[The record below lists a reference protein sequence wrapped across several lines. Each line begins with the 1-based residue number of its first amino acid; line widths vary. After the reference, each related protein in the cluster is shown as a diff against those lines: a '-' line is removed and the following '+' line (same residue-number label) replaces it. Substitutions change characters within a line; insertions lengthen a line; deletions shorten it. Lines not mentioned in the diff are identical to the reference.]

1 MQPQLDSSLQS
12 PNRGRIALA
21 RPPNQGAT
29 MKRALLSFPLL
40 CVFVSVSLLAQAS
53 VTLSPSS
60 YNFGSTPVGTGTAW
74 ATFTLSNTGSTAV
87 SISNVNVSG
96 PFVLS
101 SNCGSSVAANGSCP
115 IYVYFAPTQSGPA
128 TGTLSV
134 TDNATNSP
142 QTSALSG
149 TGGSGGGSCTTAPS
163 APTGLAASGT
173 TSSGTNLSW
182 NAVTPPANCTISS
195 YTILQNGTSIGTASG
210 TTFAVGGLSP
220 STSYTFTVKATDAAG
235 TSAASSPV
243 NVTTLSSSCTT
254 KPSAPTG
261 LAASGTTSSGT
272 NLSWSTD
279 SPPTNCTISSYTI
292 LQNGTSIGT
301 ATGTSF
307 AVSGLAASTT
317 YTFTVE
323 ATDAAGTSAASGAV
337 NVTTL
342 GGGGGCATPWSST
355 QVYTQGMTA
364 SVGGENYVANFW
376 TQNQNPSTNNGGAGS
391 GEPWTAT
398 GPCSTCSAAPAVP
411 TGLAASGTTS
421 TTTNLNWSA
430 VNPPAGCTVSYKVLQ
445 NGAQIATPTTTS
457 DAVTGLTPST
467 TYSFTVEATDAAGTS
482 APSSVVNVT
491 TQASSCTT
499 KPSVPTGLAA
509 SGTTDASTNLSW
521 NAVTPPTGCTITSYT
536 VLQNGTSVGTAT
548 GTTFTVNGLTPST
561 TYSFTVEAT
570 DFAGTSGASS
580 AVNVTTSKLT
590 NLMMAGWWE
599 EWGTYYANAN
609 IAELQNNGVAG
620 VLTHLIYAFAKPIAN
635 GSNVNCALSD
645 TYADYQK
652 VVPQV
657 PGATPATAPLQGNF
671 GALVQ
676 LKQLHPNLKV
686 LISIGGWNP
695 PTYNQLFDLAASTE
709 AQRQAFVGSCVN
721 MFIQGNIASGV
732 STGTLFDGF
741 DIDWEFPN
749 ANDTANFTAL
759 MTEFR
764 NELTALSGTTGKTY
778 QVVADLAAGPST
790 PGAAP
795 DSGNDGG
802 YDTINISGL
811 NAVLDYM
818 NIDGYNYAGDWS
830 NATNDASPLFDEA
843 ASPLY
848 GKGDTIDA
856 TVQYYLAHGASPAKY
871 TMGFPLYGAGWAG
884 GLTSTNGGM
893 YQNATGVP
901 DGSGTQ
907 TPNGTSPVP
916 NANGVG
922 NCPTGDNQSG
932 PTAGCDFLLT
942 DGLATYGTI
951 VNLLNHGFTPSYD
964 ATRCAAR
971 MFNATTSTAFSYDN
985 AESVQCKVNFIKSNG
1000 FAGGYVW
1007 AIKDDDPNGDLT
1019 KAIAGDLNP

>member
-1 MQPQLDSSLQS
+1 MRSVCQHIMML
-12 PNRGRIALA
+12 LA
-21 RPPNQGAT
+21 
-29 MKRALLSFPLL
+29 
-40 CVFVSVSLLAQAS
+40 VSLLAPLALQAS
-53 VTLSPSS
+53 VALSPSS
-60 YNFGSTPVGTGTAW
+60 NNFGSTPVGTGTAW
-74 ATFTLSNTGSTAV
+74 ATFTLSNTGSSAV
-87 SISNVNVSG
+87 TISNVTVSG
-96 PFVLS
+96 PFVVS

-115 IYVYFAPTQSGPA
+115 IYVYFYPTAQGAA
-128 TGTLSV
+128 TGTLTV
-134 TDNATNSP
+134 TDNASNSP

-149 TGGSGGGSCTTAPS
+149 TGGSGASCTTVPS
-163 APTGLAASGT
+163 APTGLTASGT

-182 NAVTPPANCTISS
+182 TADTAPANCTIST
-195 YTILQNGTSIGTASG
+195 YTVLKNGTSIGTATG
-210 TTFAVGGLSP
+210 TSFAVTGLSA
-220 STSYTFTVKATDAAG
+220 STAYSFTVEATDADG
-235 TSAASSPV
+235 TSSPSSIV
-243 NVTTLSSSCTT
+243 NVTTLANSCTT

-272 NLSWSTD
+272 NLSWTAD
-279 SPPTNCTISSYTI
+279 TPPANCTISSYTV

-301 ATGTSF
+301 PSGTSF
-307 AVSGLAASTT
+307 AVSGLSASTS
-317 YTFTVE
+317 YSFTVE
-323 ATDAAGTSAASGAV
+323 ATDAAGTSPASSTLS
-337 NVTTL
+337 VTTL
-342 GGGGGCATPWSST
+342 ANSGGTCDTPWSAT
-355 QVYTQGMTA
+355 ATYTAGMTA

-376 TQNQNPSTNNGGAGS
+376 TQNQNPTTNNGGAGT

-398 GPCSTCSAAPAVP
+398 GPCSTCSSAPAIP

-421 TTTNLNWSA
+421 SSTNLNWNA
-430 VNPPAGCTVSYKVLQ
+430 VTPPAGCSVSYKVQ
-445 NGAQIATPTTTS
+445 QSSTVIATPTTTS
-457 DAVTGLTPST
+457 DAVTGLNPST

-482 APSSVVNVT
+482 AASSAVNVT
-491 TQASSCTT
+491 TLASSCTT
-499 KPSVPTGLAA
+499 KPSAPTGLAA
-509 SGTTDASTNLSW
+509 SGTTDSSTNLSW
-521 NAVTPPTGCTITSYT
+521 NAVSPPTGCSISYSITGGPST
-536 VLQNGTSVGTAT
+536 LTTSAT
-548 GTTFTVNGLTPST
+548 SDTEGGLTPST
-561 TYSFTVEAT
+561 SYTFSLTAT
-570 DFAGTSGASS
+570 DYAGSSS
-580 AVNVTTSKLT
+580 ATTVSVETSALS
-590 NLMMAGWWE
+590 NLFVGGWYE

-609 IAELQNNGVAG
+609 VADLQNNGVAG
-620 VLTHLIYAFAKPIAN
+620 VLTHLIYAFAKPVAN
-635 GSNVNCALSD
+635 GSNVNCALAD

-657 PGATPATAPLQGNF
+657 PGATPAVAPLQGNF

-709 AQRQAFVGSCVN
+709 AQRQAFVASCVN

-749 ANDTANFTAL
+749 ANDTANFTAF

-764 NELTALSGTTGKTY
+764 NELTTLSGTTGKTY
-778 QVVADLAAGPST
+778 LVLADLAAGPST

-802 YDTINISGL
+802 YDTINIAGL

-818 NIDGYNYAGDWS
+818 NVDGYNYAGDWS
-830 NATNDASPLFDEA
+830 NATNDASPLYDEA

-856 TVQYYLAHGASPAKY
+856 TVQYYLAHGATAAKY

-893 YQNATGVP
+893 YQNATGVTDP
-901 DGSGTQ
+901 TGAT

-922 NCPTGDNQSG
+922 NCPTGDNQSS
-932 PTAGCDFLLT
+932 PTAGCDVLLT
-942 DGLATYGTI
+942 DGLATYGTV
-951 VNLLNHGFTPSYD
+951 VNLLNNGFTPSYD

-971 MFNATTSTAFSYDN
+971 MFNATTSSAFSYDN
-985 AESVQCKVNFIKSNG
+985 SQSVQCKVNYIKTYG
-1000 FAGGYVW
+1000 LGGGYVW
-1007 AIKDDDPNGDLT
+1007 AVKDDDPNGDLT
-1019 KAIAGDLNP
+1019 KALANDLNP

>member
-1 MQPQLDSSLQS
+1 
-12 PNRGRIALA
+12 
-21 RPPNQGAT
+21 
-29 MKRALLSFPLL
+29 MKRAFLFSSLL
-40 CVFVSVSLLAQAS
+40 CVFISVSLLAQAT

-74 ATFTLSNTGSTAV
+74 QTFTLSNSGSSAV
-87 SISNVNVSG
+87 SISNVTVSG
-96 PFVLS
+96 PFVVS

-115 IYVYFAPTQSGPA
+115 IYVYFYPTASGA
-128 TGTLSV
+128 ASGTLTV

-149 TGGSGGGSCTTAPS
+149 TGGSGGSCTTTPS
-163 APTGLAASGT
+163 APAGLAASGT

-182 NAVTPPANCTISS
+182 TADTPPANCTISS
-195 YTILQNGTSIGTASG
+195 YTVLQNGASIGTATG
-210 TTFAVGGLSP
+210 TSFAVSGLAA
-220 STSYTFTVKATDAAG
+220 STAYSFTVKATDANG
-235 TSAASSPV
+235 TSAASSAV
-243 NVTTLSSSCTT
+243 NVTTLANSCTT

-272 NLSWSTD
+272 NLSWTAD
-279 SPPTNCTISSYTI
+279 TAPANCTITNYTV

-307 AVSGLAASTT
+307 AVSGLAASTA
-317 YTFTVE
+317 YSFTVE

-342 GGGGGCATPWSST
+342 ANSGGTCDTPWSGT
-355 QVYTQGMTA
+355 ATYTAGMTA

-376 TQNQNPSTNNGGAGS
+376 TQNQNPSTNNGGAGT

-411 TGLAASGTTS
+411 TGLAATGTTQS
-421 TTTNLNWSA
+421 STNLTWNA
-430 VNPPAGCTVSYKVLQ
+430 VTPPAGCSVSYKVLQ
-445 NGAQIATPTTTS
+445 SSTVIASPTTTS
-457 DAVTGLTPST
+457 DAVTGLNPSTTYSFTVEATDSSGTSAASSAVNVTTSASTCTTKPAAPTGLAASGTTDATTNLSWSAVSPPSGCTITSYTVLKNGTSIGTTSGTSFTPTNLTPST
-467 TYSFTVEATDAAGTS
+467 TYSFTVEATDYDGM
-482 APSSVVNVT
+482 SS
-491 TQASSCTT
+491 
-499 KPSVPTGLAA
+499 
-509 SGTTDASTNLSW
+509 
-521 NAVTPPTGCTITSYT
+521 
-536 VLQNGTSVGTAT
+536 
-548 GTTFTVNGLTPST
+548 
-561 TYSFTVEAT
+561 
-570 DFAGTSGASS
+570 ASS

-590 NLMMAGWWE
+590 NLVMAGWYE

-609 IAELQNNGVAG
+609 VADLQNNGVAS
-620 VLTHLIYAFAKPIAN
+620 VLTHLIYAFAKPVAN
-635 GSNVNCALSD
+635 GSNVNCALAD

-657 PGATPATAPLQGNF
+657 PGATAATAPLQGNF

-695 PTYNQLFDLAASTE
+695 PTYNQLFDTAASTQ
-709 AQRQAFVGSCVN
+709 AQRQAFVGSCIN

-764 NELTALSGTTGKTY
+764 NELTSLSGTTGKTY
-778 QVVADLAAGPST
+778 LVLADLAAGPST
-790 PGAAP
+790 PGAPA

-802 YDTINISGL
+802 YDTINIGGL

-818 NIDGYNYAGDWS
+818 NVDGYNYAGDWS
-830 NATNDASPLFDEA
+830 NATNDASPLYDETS
-843 ASPLY
+843 SPLY

-884 GLTSTNGGM
+884 GLTSTNSGM
-893 YQNATGVP
+893 YQNATGIN
-901 DGSGTQ
+901 DGSGTL

-922 NCPTGDNQSG
+922 NCPTGQNQSS
-932 PTAGCDFLLT
+932 PAAGCDFLLV

-951 VNLLNHGFTPSYD
+951 VNLLNNGFTSSYD
-964 ATRCAAR
+964 STRCVAR
-971 MFNATTSTAFSYDN
+971 MFNATTNTAFSYDN
-985 AESVQCKVNFIKSNG
+985 AESVQCKVNYINQYG
-1000 FAGGYVW
+1000 LGGGYVW
-1007 AIKDDDPNGDLT
+1007 AVKDDDPSGDLT
-1019 KAIAGDLNP
+1019 KALAADLNP

>member
-1 MQPQLDSSLQS
+1 
-12 PNRGRIALA
+12 
-21 RPPNQGAT
+21 
-29 MKRALLSFPLL
+29 MKRALLFSSLL

-53 VTLSPSS
+53 VALSPSS
-60 YNFGSTPVGTGTAW
+60 YNFGSSPVGTGTAW
-74 ATFTLSNTGSTAV
+74 VTFTLSNSGSSVV
-87 SISNVNVSG
+87 SISNVTVSG
-96 PFVLS
+96 PFVVS

-115 IYVYFAPTQSGPA
+115 IYVYFAPTSSGA
-128 TGTLSV
+128 ASGTLTV

-142 QTSALSG
+142 QTSSLSG
-149 TGGSGGGSCTTAPS
+149 TGGSGGSCTATPS

-182 NAVTPPANCTISS
+182 TADTPPANCTISS
-195 YTILQNGTSIGTASG
+195 YTVLKNGTSIGTATG
-210 TTFAVGGLSP
+210 TSFAVTGLSA
-220 STSYTFTVKATDAAG
+220 SSSYSFTVEATDANG
-235 TSAASSPV
+235 TSGPSSAV
-243 NVTTLSSSCTT
+243 NVTTLANSCTT

-272 NLSWSTD
+272 NLSWTAD
-279 SPPTNCTISSYTI
+279 TAPANCTISSYTI

-307 AVSGLAASTT
+307 VVGGLSASTA
-317 YTFTVE
+317 YSFTVE
-323 ATDAAGTSAASGAV
+323 ATDAAGTSSASSAV
-337 NVTTL
+337 SVTTL
-342 GGGGGCATPWSST
+342 AGGGSGCATAWSAT
-355 QVYTQGMTA
+355 AVYTQGMTA

-391 GEPWTAT
+391 GQPWTAT
-398 GPCSTCSAAPAVP
+398 GPCSTCSAAPATP

-421 TTTNLNWSA
+421 SSTNLNWNA
-430 VNPPAGCTVSYKVLQ
+430 VTPPAGCSVSYKVLQ
-445 NGAQIATPTTTS
+445 NGATIASPTTTS

-482 APSSVVNVT
+482 AASSAVNVT
-491 TQASSCTT
+491 TLASSCTT
-499 KPSVPTGLAA
+499 KPSTPTGLAA
-509 SGTTDASTNLSW
+509 SGTTDSSTNLSW
-521 NAVTPPTGCTITSYT
+521 NSVTAPSGCTITNYT
-536 VLQNGTSVGTAT
+536 VLQNGSAIGTAT
-548 GTTFTVNGLTPST
+548 GTSYTPSNLSPST
-561 TYSFTVEAT
+561 TYNFTVEAT
-570 DFAGTSGASS
+570 DYAGASGASS
-580 AVNVTTSKLT
+580 AVSVTTSKLT
-590 NLMMAGWWE
+590 NLMMAGWYE

-609 IAELQNNGVAG
+609 VADLQNNGVAS
-620 VLTHLIYAFAKPIAN
+620 VLTHLIYAFAKPVAN
-635 GSNVNCALSD
+635 GSNVNCALAD

-652 VVPQV
+652 SVPQV

-695 PTYNQLFDLAASTE
+695 PTYNQLFDTAASTQ

-732 STGTLFDGF
+732 SSGTLFDGF

-764 NELTALSGTTGKTY
+764 NELTTLSGTTGKTY
-778 QVVADLAAGPST
+778 LVLADLAAGPST
-790 PGAAP
+790 PGAAV

-802 YDTINISGL
+802 YDTINIAGL
-811 NAVLDYM
+811 SAVLDYM
-818 NIDGYNYAGDWS
+818 NVDGYNYAGDWS
-830 NATNDASPLFDEA
+830 NATNDASPLYDEA

-856 TVQYYLAHGASPAKY
+856 TAQYYLAHGASPAKY

-884 GLTSTNGGM
+884 GLTSANGGM
-893 YQNATGVP
+893 YQNATGIK
-901 DGSGTQ
+901 DGSGTL

-922 NCPTGDNQSG
+922 ICPTGQNQSG
-932 PTAGCDFLLT
+932 PAAGCDFLLV
-942 DGLATYGTI
+942 DGLATYGTL
-951 VNLLNHGFTPSYD
+951 VNLLNNGFTSSYD
-964 ATRCAAR
+964 ATRCSAR
-971 MFNATTSTAFSYDN
+971 MFNPTTNTAFSYDN
-985 AESVQCKVNFIKSNG
+985 AESVQCKVNYIKQYG
-1000 FAGGYVW
+1000 LGGGYVW
-1007 AIKDDDPNGDLT
+1007 AVKDDTPNGDLT
-1019 KAIAGDLNP
+1019 KALGTDLNP